1 MNSECLA
8 REQGEVNAAG
18 AVSNEAVK
26 VRSKRELLRR
36 LDHIQHLARH
46 KEFDEIKRLLQA
58 GYV

>member
-8 REQGEVNAAG
+8 HDVGEVDATR
-18 AVSNEAVK
+18 AVSNEAVRVK
-26 VRSKRELLRR
+26 NKRELLRR

-46 KEFDEIKRLLQA
+46 KEFDEIKRLLQT